1 MEKNLFRTKQWIQVA
16 LINFCVV
23 ACAGLTMRYKI
34 QFSLPFV
41 NQQNLMHGHSN
52 FAFVGWVA
60 LALMTLMVRYLVR
73 NNIQTNYRKYNLIL
87 GIDVVTCYAMF
98 ISFIIQGYAFWSI
111 TFACVTIL
119 ISYFFIVFYWRD
131 LNKVRDAGFSRNW
144 LKAALLLWA
153 FSSLGA
159 IFLAYLMANSITL
172 QELYFGALYFFM
184 HFQYNG
190 WFLFVCFGVFFSYMH
205 RLGLFRFA
213 LLSKRLFI
221 IMIITVIPTYFLSVL
236 WLKLPPVLEW
246 IGNISAFVQ
255 LLVLVYFFR
264 IISVFKNSEGI
275 TFNTVTR
282 WIWML
287 SSIAFILKIIL
298 QVLSTLPFLSH
309 FAFGYRPVV
318 IGYLHLSFV
327 GIISLF
333 ILGYINEF
341 IHRFRGHVSGT
352 GFIIFVS
359 GFIVQEVILMLQG
372 LEAMN
377 VEPIKSANIILFFC
391 ALAMVTGLV
400 WITTGIIRTPEEEQ
414 AVNGLQNIK

>member
-60 LALMTLMVRYLVR
+60 IALMTLMVRYLVR

-87 GIDVVTCYAMF
+87 GIDVVVCYAMF
-98 ISFIIQGYAFWSI
+98 ISFIVQGYAFWSI

-184 HFQYNG
+184 HFQYNA
-190 WFLFVCFGVFFSYMH
+190 WFFFVCFGM
-205 RLGLFRFA
+205 
-213 LLSKRLFI
+213 
-221 IMIITVIPTYFLSVL
+221 
-236 WLKLPPVLEW
+236 
-246 IGNISAFVQ
+246 
-255 LLVLVYFFR
+255 
-264 IISVFKNSEGI
+264 
-275 TFNTVTR
+275 
-282 WIWML
+282 
-287 SSIAFILKIIL
+287 
-298 QVLSTLPFLSH
+298 
-309 FAFGYRPVV
+309 
-318 IGYLHLSFV
+318 
-327 GIISLF
+327 
-333 ILGYINEF
+333 
-341 IHRFRGHVSGT
+341 
-352 GFIIFVS
+352 
-359 GFIVQEVILMLQG
+359 
-372 LEAMN
+372 
-377 VEPIKSANIILFFC
+377 
-391 ALAMVTGLV
+391 
-400 WITTGIIRTPEEEQ
+400 
-414 AVNGLQNIK
+414 